1 MQLDKTIKQKRSLG
15 ALRKANKTKPRS
27 PDLTGQ
33 MKLQRHTAA
42 AIVEQFSRDDIDE
55 VVCNIA
61 GWKNQDYK
69 GPYLKIDWSPR
80 FVARGDRWKEM
91 TSEILIIN
99 DNEEGVTLKKS
110 DPATAFRLPQ
120 TILATVDAICAR
132 EDLTRSQVFRRSIM
146 EYLKNQNAIVTDL
159 NAPKPQEEWFAKW
172 NQGRHR
178 ELPSQ

>member
-1 MQLDKTIKQKRSLG
+1 MHLDKQVKQKRSLG
-15 ALRKANKTKPRS
+15 TLRKANKTKPRS

-42 AIVEQFSRDDIDE
+42 AIVDQFSHDDIEE

-69 GPYLKIDWSPR
+69 VPISRLSYRPVSLPERKWR
-80 FVARGDRWKEM
+80 EM
-91 TSEILIIN
+91 TSSTLLLTTT
-99 DNEEGVTLKKS
+99 GTTLKVS

-132 EDLTRSQVFRRSIM
+132 EDLTRSQVFRRSVM
-146 EYLKNQNAIVTDL
+146 HYLKNQNAIIADL
-159 NAPKPQEEWFAKW
+159 KAPEPKEEWFAEW

-178 ELPSQ
+178 ESPSQ

>member
-15 ALRKANKTKPRS
+15 ALRKANKTKPKS

-42 AIVEQFSRDDIDE
+42 AIVDQFSHDGIEE

-61 GWKNQDYK
+61 GWKNQDYS
-69 GPYLKIDWSPR
+69 GPYLTLNFRPVSLPEQVERDDIIDS
-80 FVARGDRWKEM
+80 
-91 TSEILIIN
+91 IIN
-99 DNEEGVTLKKS
+99 DNEENVLKIS
-110 DPATAFRLPQ
+110 DPATAFRLPK

-132 EDLTRSQVFRRSIM
+132 EDLTRSQVFRRSVM

-159 NAPKPQEEWFAKW
+159 NAPKPQEEWFAEW

-178 ELPSQ
+178 ESPSQ